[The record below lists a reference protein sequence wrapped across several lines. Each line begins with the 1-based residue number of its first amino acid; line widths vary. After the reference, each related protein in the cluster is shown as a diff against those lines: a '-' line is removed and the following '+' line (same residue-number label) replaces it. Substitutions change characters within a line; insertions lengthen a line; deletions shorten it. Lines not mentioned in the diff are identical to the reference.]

1 MEEAILKVER
11 VSFSYKDLP
20 VLKDISFEIKRG
32 EFFGIAGPNGSGK
45 TTLLKIMDGIL
56 KTEEGTVYYEKEVI
70 HKLSRKEIA
79 RRISYVPQEH
89 ELPFSFTVEET
100 VLMGRYPHLGILGI
114 EGKRDHE
121 IVRRA
126 MEKCK
131 VFHLR
136 ERLVT
141 EISGGEKQRVVIARA
156 LAQEADVMLLDEP
169 TAHLDLSSAI
179 EIMALL
185 KSLQEKERKTIVIA
199 SHDINLLSNFADRIM
214 LIVDGRII
222 SIDVPSGI
230 FTEDVLKK
238 VYGDLLTVVKV
249 ENTPFIVPTNLK
261 R

>member
-100 VLMGRYPHLGILGI
+100 VLMGRYPRLGILGI

-214 LIVDGRII
+214 LIVGGRII

-249 ENTPFIVPTNLK
+249 GNTPFIVPQNLK